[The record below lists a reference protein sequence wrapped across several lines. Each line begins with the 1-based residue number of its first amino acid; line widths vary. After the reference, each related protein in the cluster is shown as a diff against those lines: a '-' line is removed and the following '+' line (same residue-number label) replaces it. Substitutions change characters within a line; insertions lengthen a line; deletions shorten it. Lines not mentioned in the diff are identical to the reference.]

1 MSTSDNCG
9 CCAGVTPL
17 TPVDATQ
24 PPGQPTLALRVG
36 THGRFRQSMLA
47 DLADE
52 PALEAFT
59 TRADDDPAIAL
70 LDSWA
75 AVLDVL
81 SFYQE
86 RIGNENYLRT
96 ATERRSV
103 LELARAI
110 GYELR
115 PGVAASTW
123 LSFTLETALGAP
135 LETRIDIGTRAQS
148 VPGQDEKAQTF
159 ETLEAVD
166 AKARWNALPV
176 LAREA
181 VAPRMGLRTIYLAG
195 TATRLQAGDA
205 LLIVGD
211 ERAKD
216 PGNENWD
223 FRRVARLRKPVGG
236 LAQVRQPTR
245 TTRRTSAT
253 RSSRLITAWA
263 NPGTASIP
271 PGPTRAATPCAPAP
285 TCSATTRRTGGPCRP
300 TCAPPTSAWPTMPD
314 HRSASIRNGL
324 ASRWP
329 TFPTHPPAPP
339 AAAGYS
345 ASTTAAR
352 ASANRS

>member
-75 AVLDVL
+75 AVRDVL

-223 FRRVARLRKPVGG
+223 FRRVSRLREV
-236 LAQVRQPTR
+236 L
-245 TTRRTSAT
+245 
-253 RSSRLITAWA
+253 
-263 NPGTASIP
+263 
-271 PGPTRAATPCAPAP
+271 PADP
-285 TCSATTRRTGGPCRP
+285 ND
-300 TCAPPTSAWPTMPD
+300 PD
-314 HRSASIRNGL
+314 RKSVV
-324 ASRWP
+324 
-329 TFPTHPPAPP
+329 
-339 AAAGYS
+339 
-345 ASTTAAR
+345 
-352 ASANRS
+352 

>member
-17 TPVDATQ
+17 TPVDDIQ
-24 PPGQPTLALRVG
+24 PPGQPALALRVG

-52 PALEAFT
+52 PALENLT
-59 TRADDDPAIAL
+59 TRASDDPAIAL

-123 LSFTLETALGAP
+123 LAFTLETAPGAP
-135 LETRIDIGTRAQS
+135 LETRIDIGARAQS
-148 VPGQDEKAQTF
+148 VPGQDETAQTF
-159 ETLEAVD
+159 ETLEAID

-176 LAREA
+176 LAAEA

-195 TATRLQAGDA
+195 TVTRLQAGDA
-205 LLIVGD
+205 LF
-211 ERAKD
+211 RAGKH
-216 PGNENWD
+216 
-223 FRRVARLRKPVGG
+223 L
-236 LAQVRQPTR
+236 
-245 TTRRTSAT
+245 
-253 RSSRLITAWA
+253 
-263 NPGTASIP
+263 
-271 PGPTRAATPCAPAP
+271 PAP
-285 TCSATTRRTGGPCRP
+285 TKKATG
-300 TCAPPTSAWPTMPD
+300 
-314 HRSASIRNGL
+314 H
-324 ASRWP
+324 
-329 TFPTHPPAPP
+329 
-339 AAAGYS
+339 
-345 ASTTAAR
+345 
-352 ASANRS
+352 